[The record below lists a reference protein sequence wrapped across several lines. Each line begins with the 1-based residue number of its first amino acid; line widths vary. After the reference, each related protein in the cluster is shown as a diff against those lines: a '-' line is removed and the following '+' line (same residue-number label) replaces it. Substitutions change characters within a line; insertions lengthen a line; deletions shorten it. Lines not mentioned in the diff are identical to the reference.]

1 MTDTSLHPRFAQPR
15 VAEALLD
22 SPAVLIHGPRQ
33 CGKTTLA
40 RTAGAQLGYT
50 YLTFDDDTIRQSAE
64 VDPMGFVADL
74 PNRAIIDEVQR
85 VPAVFS
91 AMKLLIDRDR
101 TPGRFLLTGSTNVLL
116 VPALADSLAGRMEI
130 VRLHPL
136 AQCEIAESPS
146 GFLEQVFREGFAVGS
161 GVRLGENLAERITA
175 GGYPVAV
182 ARASASRRSAWYR
195 DYVDAIV
202 QRDVREIAKITSLD
216 VLPRLLE
223 LVASQTART
232 LNVSNLAGPFSL
244 SRQTIRD
251 YLTLLERLFLV
262 AELPAWHANHLKR
275 LVKTPK
281 LHMGDAGLA
290 AALLHADSGDLL
302 ADRTLLGRLLE
313 TFAFNE
319 LVRLASFE
327 ERPVRF
333 SHWRDRDGVE
343 VDVVMEQGRLV
354 AGVEVKASGTVVS
367 KDFAGL
373 RNLQESL
380 GERFACG
387 VVLYDGESYAP
398 FGERLWAVPVSALWE
413 TPANPS
419 AS

>member
-1 MTDTSLHPRFAQPR
+1 MTDSSLHPRFAQPR
-15 VAEALLD
+15 VVEALLD

-40 RTAGAQLGYT
+40 RTVGEQLGYS
-50 YLTFDDDTIRQSAE
+50 YLTFDDDTLRQSAE

-74 PNRAIIDEVQR
+74 PQRTIIDEVQR
-85 VPAVFS
+85 VPTIFS
-91 AMKLLIDRDR
+91 AMKLAIDRDR

-116 VPALADSLAGRMEI
+116 VPALADSLAGRMDI

-136 AQCEIAESPS
+136 AQCEIAGVPS
-146 GFLEQVFREGFAVGS
+146 RFVERVFRGDFSVGD
-161 GVRLGENLAERITA
+161 GGRLGEDLAERITR

-182 ARASASRRSAWYR
+182 ARTSAPRRSAWYR

-216 VLPRLLE
+216 ALPRLLE
-223 LVASQTART
+223 LVACQTART
-232 LNVSNLAGPFSL
+232 LNVSDLAGPFSL

-251 YLTLLERLFLV
+251 YLTLLERLFLAV
-262 AELPAWHANHLKR
+262 ELPAWHANHLKR

-290 AALLHADSGDLL
+290 AALMSADAKDLL
-302 ADRTLLGRLLE
+302 ADRPLLGRLLE
-313 TFAFNE
+313 TFVFNE
-319 LVRLASFE
+319 LVRLASFAE
-327 ERPVRF
+327 QPVRF

-343 VDVVMEQGRLV
+343 VDVVLERGRLV

-373 RNLQESL
+373 RNLGEAL

-387 VVLYDGESYAP
+387 VVLYDGESCAP

-413 TPANPS
+413 AE
-419 AS
+419 